1 MCNVEVVLQKQTN
14 MNCFKVLISSFEL
27 LNSSKEIFYNSLVSV
42 FKPNS
47 FFFCFSHYKLESK
60 WQIRLKHLV

>member
-27 LNSSKEIFYNSLVSV
+27 LNSSKEFFNNSSVSV

-47 FFFCFSHYKLESK
+47 KLFCFSHYKL
-60 WQIRLKHLV
+60 